1 MLPLENL
8 KKELLEK
15 ERIVPKTRD
24 DTLLELESFAQ
35 VHEVY
40 KTLSGMR
47 GQIQAMS
54 DGFLKQY
61 DNCKESIESVLA
73 KTAVLDE
80 AKQKIGTTILD
91 VIYPM
96 QLVTPPG
103 TNYNQSQWKKSIL
116 KNVFSDPSQDFIWL
130 HPERIIR
137 DVWLYVWDVDGHWT
151 KGDRVPDESKRILAQ
166 EIADGSL
173 IAFPSGRDTK
183 WLIDKM
189 KWMLEIPNAINRV
202 LLMPEL
208 GLYSCRLDGSNLQEA
223 DFLSQHRLVDPIV
236 RAELGKL
243 AYQVQNLKLYSANES
258 VMRGYKIYGDAENNL
273 YHIPDIPNVA
283 VPIAISSPTKN
294 AIFTYE
300 LFRDMTFKIALFA
313 SKKRA
318 IFEAALEA
326 ILDELGY
333 SQDMG
338 LSLAG
343 TAIDIAPKINGELID
358 KRHACGQAIAWASS
372 LLGDADLETVAA
384 HTIAGGDGDADRRFA
399 RPIYKNWKG
408 RVSWIHSGNEASF
421 LPDEDFLE
429 CLAISSAVTKP
440 DGKMGPEVTAQ
451 IAQAFLK

>member
-116 KNVFSDPSQDFIWL
+116 KDVFSAGNQDFIWL
-130 HPERIIR
+130 HPERITK

-166 EIADGSL
+166 ESADGSL
-173 IAFPSGRDTK
+173 IAFPSGRDK
-183 WLIDKM
+183 
-189 KWMLEIPNAINRV
+189 
-202 LLMPEL
+202 
-208 GLYSCRLDGSNLQEA
+208 
-223 DFLSQHRLVDPIV
+223 
-236 RAELGKL
+236 
-243 AYQVQNLKLYSANES
+243 
-258 VMRGYKIYGDAENNL
+258 
-273 YHIPDIPNVA
+273 
-283 VPIAISSPTKN
+283 
-294 AIFTYE
+294 
-300 LFRDMTFKIALFA
+300 
-313 SKKRA
+313 
-318 IFEAALEA
+318 
-326 ILDELGY
+326 
-333 SQDMG
+333 
-338 LSLAG
+338 
-343 TAIDIAPKINGELID
+343 
-358 KRHACGQAIAWASS
+358 
-372 LLGDADLETVAA
+372 
-384 HTIAGGDGDADRRFA
+384 
-399 RPIYKNWKG
+399 
-408 RVSWIHSGNEASF
+408 
-421 LPDEDFLE
+421 
-429 CLAISSAVTKP
+429 
-440 DGKMGPEVTAQ
+440 
-451 IAQAFLK
+451 